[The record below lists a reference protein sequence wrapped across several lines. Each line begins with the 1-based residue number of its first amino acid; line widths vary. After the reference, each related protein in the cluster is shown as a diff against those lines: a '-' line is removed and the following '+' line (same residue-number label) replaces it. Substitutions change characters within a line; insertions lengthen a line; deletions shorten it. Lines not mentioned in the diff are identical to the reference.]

1 MCCRRP
7 RSDPSRPIEPGEPA
21 PSGLAGKIQT
31 ALNSVSVREI
41 LSDLVAEQ
49 QFLDQF
55 LQRELKSIKD
65 WDRPTQ
71 AKGWTIRDTIS
82 HLADYEELAA
92 SVINNNGILEK
103 YRSAPDL
110 DKVRQEAVLK
120 GRKMRPQDVIEW
132 WRGGRAKVVEPL
144 SHMTAQDRVEWLAG
158 SMSAQTLATTRLMET
173 WAHGLDIY
181 AAMKVEVEDTARIRH
196 ICWLGWK
203 SLPYSFKLANQDY
216 TPVRVEVIGPG
227 YAKWVYGPADAE
239 HVVKGSAS
247 DWARLAVRRIAPEKT
262 RLKTSGEAAEIAV
275 QVVRAYL

>member
-1 MCCRRP
+1 M
-7 RSDPSRPIEPGEPA
+7 
-21 PSGLAGKIQT
+21 
-31 ALNSVSVREI
+31 REI

-55 LQRELKSIKD
+55 LQRELRSIRD
-65 WDRPTQ
+65 WDRPTP

-92 SVINNNGILEK
+92 SVIAGEGKIER

-110 DKVRQEAVLK
+110 DKLRQEAVVK

-144 SHMTAQDRVEWLAG
+144 SHMDAHDRVEWIAG

-173 WAHGLDIY
+173 WGHGLDIY
-181 AAMKVEVEDTARIRH
+181 TAMNVEVEDTARIRH
-196 ICWLGWK
+196 VCWLGWK
-203 SLPYSFKLANQDY
+203 SLPYSFKLANEDY
-216 TPVRVEVIGPG
+216 VPIRVEVIGPG
-227 YAKWVYGPADAE
+227 YAKWVYGPEDADNLI
-239 HVVKGSAS
+239 KGSAS
-247 DWARLAVRRIAPEKT
+247 DWARLSVRRIKPEKT
-262 RLKTSGEAAEIAV
+262 RLKVTGDAAEIAL